1 MPVSYTH
8 LERIA
13 IHIVPLNGADRT
25 WPSNIVGDA
34 KLFPFRIAGLA
45 AFVFQHLRFICGD
58 LIICHHNATPVPAIL
73 SIEQVHCVHS
83 RAASCEEVNDE
94 GIRLIGNKETYR
106 VMDRI

>member
-1 MPVSYTH
+1 M
-8 LERIA
+8 
-13 IHIVPLNGADRT
+13 
-25 WPSNIVGDA
+25 GDA

-73 SIEQVHCVHS
+73 SVEQVHCVHS

-94 GIRLIGNKETYR
+94 GIGLAGNKKTDS
-106 VMDRI
+106 VTDGI